1 MKLEF
6 NNEEEKLEYLMNGIR
21 NYDDVIKAQ
30 HNIKVPVIEPKI
42 EEIKNDKDFFII
54 KTANECL
61 EIAKLK
67 PIPKSLYFDFW
78 FQFEL
83 CVLFASSN
91 VGKSIL
97 AVQIANL
104 IAKYEKVLYVDCE
117 LSVKQFEGRYSD
129 NYQNHY
135 RFSDNFFR
143 VELNPNCLES
153 SDDLFYKSL
162 ENAIISTGAKVL
174 IIDNITYLKS
184 DTEKAKDASSLMK
197 DLKRLKEKYSLS
209 ILVLAH
215 TPKRDMTKQL
225 SINDL
230 SGSAMIGNFID
241 SAFTIGSSIKD
252 KNLRY
257 LKQIKV
263 RAVEKKY
270 ESDNIVVH
278 QIVKYTNF
286 LEFEFVGYASE
297 NEHLKEVSEKDK
309 SAVKEQAKELQ
320 RIGKTQREIAKEL
333 GISPM
338 TVNRYLKP

>member
-1 MKLEF
+1 MGNLPEKPTFSLELTQAHLD
-6 NNEEEKLEYLMNGIR
+6 ELTKP
-21 NYDDVIKAQ
+21 
-30 HNIKVPVIEPKI
+30 PV
-42 EEIKNDKDFFII
+42 NDNDFFII

-78 FQFEL
+78 FEFEL

-104 IAKYEKVLYVDCE
+104 IAKYQKVIYVDCE
-117 LSVKQFEGRYSD
+117 LSVKQFEGRYSE
-129 NYQNHY
+129 NYENHY
-135 RFSDNFFR
+135 HFSDNFLR
-143 VELNPNCLES
+143 VELNPNCIENS
-153 SDDLFYKSL
+153 EEIFYNSV
-162 ENAIISTGAKVL
+162 EQAITSTGAKVL
-174 IIDNITYLKS
+174 IIDNITYLS
-184 DTEKAKDASSLMK
+184 TSTEKGKEASNLMK
-197 DLKRLKEKYSLS
+197 SLKLLKEKYGLS

-241 SAFTIGSSIKD
+241 SAFTIGASIKD

-257 LKQIKV
+257 LKQIKA

-270 ESDNIVVH
+270 ESDNVVVH

-286 LEFEFVGYASE
+286 LEFEFVGYSTE
-297 NEHLKEVSEKDK
+297 NEHLREVSEKDK
-309 SAVKEQAKELQ
+309 STAIEQAKELQ

-333 GISPM
+333 GVSAM
-338 TVNRYLKP
+338 TVNRYLKV

>member
-1 MKLEF
+1 MQDTENQRVIRPFNLENFEEDLRKLE
-6 NNEEEKLEYLMNGIR
+6 NE
-21 NYDDVIKAQ
+21 VKAESQ
-30 HNIKVPVIEPKI
+30 HEPV
-42 EEIKNDKDFFII
+42 NDKDFFII
-54 KTANECL
+54 KTANDCL
-61 EIAKLK
+61 EIAKMK
-67 PIPKSLYFDFW
+67 PIPRSLYFDFW
-78 FQFEL
+78 FEFEL

-104 IAKYEKVLYVDCE
+104 IAKYQKVIYIDCE
-117 LSVKQFEGRYSD
+117 LSVKQFEGRYSE
-129 NYQNHY
+129 NYSNHY

-143 VELNPNCLES
+143 VELNPNFLES
-153 SDDLFYKSL
+153 SDDIFYKSV
-162 ENAIISTGAKVL
+162 EKAIIFTDSKVL

-197 DLKRLKEKYSLS
+197 DLKRLKEKYGLS

-241 SAFTIGSSIKD
+241 SAFAIGSSIKD

-270 ESDNIVVH
+270 ESDNVVVH
-278 QIVKYTNF
+278 QIVKYSNF
-286 LEFEFVGYASE
+286 LEFEFIGFDNE
-297 NEHLKEVSEKDK
+297 NEHLKEVSDK
-309 SAVKEQAKELQ
+309 GKSEIIERVKELNKLGKSQ
-320 RIGKTQREIAKEL
+320 RQIATECSISL
-333 GISPM
+333 G
-338 TVNRYLKP
+338 TVNKYLRL